1 MKKILGLFIS
11 LFLTSCY
18 FGANESDSEIT
29 KGFYLAKW
37 DDNTWIAYS
46 KTGDSIFEPKK
57 IIIGHNVFAVGN
69 NDDFIIGK
77 QHPCE
82 NKEAHFTD
90 YDSLRPNRKI
100 TNFFIIDARNH
111 TSKIHLFNKEKDF
124 NIEKARLGVP
134 QSLAYKFYAKE
145 LE

>member
-1 MKKILGLFIS
+1 MRKLIGLFFI

-18 FGANESDSEIT
+18 FGANESESEII

-37 DDNTWIAYS
+37 DENTWIAYS
-46 KTGDSIFEPKK
+46 KTGDSIYEPEK

-69 NDDFIIGK
+69 NEDFIIGK

-82 NKEAHFTD
+82 NNEAHFID
-90 YDSLRPNRKI
+90 YDSLKPNRKI
-100 TNFFIIDARNH
+100 TNFFIIDARNDIYKMH
-111 TSKIHLFNKEKDF
+111 SFNKEKDF
-124 NIEKARLGVP
+124 ENEKARLGVP
-134 QSLAYKFYAKE
+134 HSLAYKFYAKE